1 METNCSD
8 SDMMKVLNKSLI
20 LVPYPDNKNEQQVY
34 FSKTL
39 VSVTRLSH
47 ECNRSTSTQS
57 KSRQVTCTMCRHM
70 HQMQ

>member
-20 LVPYPDNKNEQQVY
+20 LVPYPDNENEQQVY
-34 FSKTL
+34 FSKAL

-47 ECNRSTSTQS
+47 EYNRSTSTQS
-57 KSRQVTCTMCRHM
+57 RSRQVTCTMCQDM